1 MYTCDRLCF
10 FYRSKKIY
18 PLEVEPLLEL
28 TITSQGVTLTY
39 DHSTVLLRFE
49 TSLDVNN
56 DWNHIGVSL
65 SADKYLSFTV
75 NAIEVPELIQLP
87 DADID
92 LSDIK

>member
-1 MYTCDRLCF
+1 MCF

-18 PLEVEPLLEL
+18 PLEAEPLLEL
-28 TITSQGVTLTY
+28 TITSQGVSLTY
-39 DHSTVLLRFE
+39 DHNTILLGFE

-65 SADKYLSFTV
+65 SADNYLSLTV

-87 DADID
+87 DVDID